1 MDKHRKITTTISNKG
16 ILYQLDK
23 NIKLFSSK
31 EEADKYFNNNKMKGK
46 FLCKIDL
53 SQDAYNIS
61 MKEEN
66 SDINED
72 DNDSFNDI
80 DIDNISWI
88 ISKYVFENSRENGYK
103 LHKGDILK
111 LGKYILKVKEIG
123 LEEEDKRV
131 VIERKNTQKFIKN
144 KNNNNINISQIPLN
158 NNQQEN
164 YSTILNINQN
174 IQNNNN
180 NNDNVNNNSNNE
192 SENESSKGNNIHI
205 IEHENEE
212 SKND

>member
-1 MDKHRKITTTISNKG
+1 MDKHRKITTTFSNKG

-61 MKEEN
+61 MKEED
-66 SDINED
+66 SSINEN

-103 LHKGDILK
+103 
-111 LGKYILKVKEIG
+111 YIREI
-123 LEEEDKRV
+123 
-131 VIERKNTQKFIKN
+131 
-144 KNNNNINISQIPLN
+144 
-158 NNQQEN
+158 
-164 YSTILNINQN
+164 Y
-174 IQNNNN
+174 
-180 NNDNVNNNSNNE
+180 
-192 SENESSKGNNIHI
+192 
-205 IEHENEE
+205 
-212 SKND
+212 